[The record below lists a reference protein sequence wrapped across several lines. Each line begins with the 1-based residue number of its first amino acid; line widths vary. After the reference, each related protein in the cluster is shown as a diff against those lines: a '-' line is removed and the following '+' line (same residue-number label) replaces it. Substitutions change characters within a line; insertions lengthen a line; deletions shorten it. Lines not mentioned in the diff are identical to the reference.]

1 MKRTFLAL
9 VTLLLT
15 ITTYAQTKAD
25 QLNGIWT
32 NEQKTIRIEFFKSS
46 TDYAAKIVW
55 LAEPN
60 DENGK
65 PKLDVE
71 NPNTALRKNT
81 LVGTVII
88 YNLKFD
94 GKRTYNSGKI
104 YAPRRGMT
112 ADCSIKL
119 ISPDKI
125 EITGKKGLFNETKTW
140 TRCK

>member
-25 QLNGIWT
+25 QLNGTWV
-32 NEQKTIRIEFFKSS
+32 NEKNTIRIEFFKSS
-46 TDYAAKIVW
+46 TGYAAKIIW

-65 PKLDVE
+65 LKLNVE
-71 NPNTALRKNT
+71 NPNAALRKNT

-112 ADCSIKL
+112 ADCSIKVV
-119 ISPDKI
+119 SSTQM

>member
-9 VTLLLT
+9 VTLLFT

-25 QLNGIWT
+25 PLNGIWT
-32 NEQKTIRIEFFKSS
+32 NEQKTIRIEFSKAS

-71 NPNTALRKNT
+71 NPNAALRKNT
-81 LVGTVII
+81 LVGTTII

-94 GKRTYNSGKI
+94 GKNTYKSGKI

-112 ADCSIKL
+112 ADCSIKV
-119 ISPDKI
+119 ISSTKI